1 MPERGLRPA
10 FEVAVTECHTTC
22 NIYFMT
28 ASATRIIPHRDVR
41 TRRIGFA
48 YPPASL
54 DRHYVNGDL
63 VMSHVVAVLS
73 AMFPEGEDFFVRSVR
88 AHADQITDPELKAQV
103 AGFIGQ
109 EVTHGREHR
118 ALNERLQEMGYPTRR
133 VDKWV
138 RIGLARNE
146 RWFPTKVQLA
156 MTAALEHYTAA
167 LAETLLTDERAQALL
182 GETEVRSMLLWH
194 ALEESEHKA
203 VAFDVFQT
211 VVGSEKV
218 RIRAMRFT
226 TLAFLANVVFHTVLS
241 MLADRA
247 TYNPRRLARSLADLR
262 HSPFL
267 TRDVVR
273 RIRAYNKVG
282 FHPDDNDNTEL
293 LEAWRA
299 RLFGEQG
306 TLADHLK

>member
-1 MPERGLRPA
+1 
-10 FEVAVTECHTTC
+10 
-22 NIYFMT
+22 MT
-28 ASATRIIPHRDVR
+28 ASPTRVVPYREVR

-63 VMSHVVAVLS
+63 IMSHVVAVLS
-73 AMFPEGEDFFVRSVR
+73 AMFPEGEDFFVRAVR
-88 AHADQITDPELKAQV
+88 AHAGEITDPQLKAQV

-118 ALNERLQEMGYPTRR
+118 ALNERLQQMGYPTRR

-146 RWFPTKVQLA
+146 RWFPPKVQLA

-218 RIRAMRFT
+218 RIRSMRFT
-226 TLAFLANVVFHTVLS
+226 TVAFLVNVVFHTVLS

-247 TYNPRRLARSLADLR
+247 TYNPRRLGKSLAELR

-267 TRDVVR
+267 SRDVVR

-293 LEAWRA
+293 LETWRT